1 MENNFTTEATSDT
14 PAFSINKADASIT
27 INGVSMPENSF
38 EFYDPLEKKALEMI
52 PQGTPTLKMEI
63 GLTYLNSMSGKQLL
77 KMIKLLSS
85 RVNELNVIWK
95 YAEDDDLIKM
105 KGEEIQTLC
114 PKAKVQV
121 ISMVNS

>member
-1 MENNFTTEATSDT
+1 MENNFTVEATNDT
-14 PAFSINKADASIT
+14 PAFSINKAESTIT

-38 EFYDPLEKKALEMI
+38 EFYDPLEKKALELI
-52 PQGTPTLKMEI
+52 SQGTPILTMEI

-85 RVNELNVIWK
+85 RVNEMNVIWK

-121 ISMVNS
+121 VSMANS